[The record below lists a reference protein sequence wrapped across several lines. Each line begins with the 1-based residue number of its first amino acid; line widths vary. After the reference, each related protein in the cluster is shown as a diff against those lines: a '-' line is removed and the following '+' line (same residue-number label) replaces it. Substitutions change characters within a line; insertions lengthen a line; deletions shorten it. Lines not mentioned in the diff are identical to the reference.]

1 MIPDRRT
8 RIIVIAIVAALAGA
22 ALGFWGYGAH
32 QKRQLDK
39 AVVALVQDA
48 SQRLREALSVETGPA
63 PADREATVRKLDEH
77 AAEVDRRLQEL
88 KRMDASR
95 NLALADA
102 TDSYLLTVREILRYQ
117 ASSHWFRLGLS
128 ESTQALRDHMRADDR
143 SGSWVREAVRA
154 KEQVNKDYRDYRLA
168 SDAFRTLVESFPAD
182 QAKIAPYVGASP
194 LIDQNL
200 VGTARERA
208 LEASMQTAAEV
219 EKVKQL
225 EAFR

>member
-1 MIPDRRT
+1 MIPESRNKT
-8 RIIVIAIVAALAGA
+8 VAIALVSALAA
-22 ALGFWGYGAH
+22 SALGYWGYSAH
-32 QKRQLDK
+32 QKRELHK
-39 AVVALVQDA
+39 AVVALVTDTSA
-48 SQRLREALSVETGPA
+48 RLRDALNIEAGLP
-63 PADREATVRKLDEH
+63 PADPAATVRKLDEH
-77 AAEVDRRLQEL
+77 AAAVDRNLTEI

-154 KEQVNKDYRDYRLA
+154 KEQVNTDYRDYRLA
-168 SDAFRTLVESFPAD
+168 SDAFRTLLESFPAD

-208 LEASMQTAAEV
+208 LEVSKQAAGEM
-219 EKVKQL
+219 EKIKQL
-225 EAFR
+225 DAYR